1 MIRQDRFGAP
11 RGRVRSATAWTLA
24 AALTGLLGCAPDA
37 VRNYAATGFN
47 GYLESLKTGC
57 PNLQIGDND
66 VGLWLQYNSVND
78 NYNYWLDMTSKLY
91 YNRVSVSEYQS
102 AVSAQLGD
110 GSSNA
115 RSFDCIIRNL
125 PAQRPIAPPPATITY

>member
-1 MIRQDRFGAP
+1 MM
-11 RGRVRSATAWTLA
+11 VRHVWLA
-24 AALTGLLGCAPDA
+24 VALTVLAGCAPDA

-47 GYLESLKTGC
+47 GYLDSLKTAC
-57 PNLQIGDND
+57 PNLQIGNNEI
-66 VGLWLQYNSVND
+66 GLWLQYSAAND

-91 YNRVSVSEYQS
+91 YNRISPNEYQS
-102 AVSAQLGD
+102 SVSAQLGD

-125 PAQRPIAPPPATITY
+125 PAQRPSAPPPTTITY

>member
-1 MIRQDRFGAP
+1 M
-11 RGRVRSATAWTLA
+11 VRHVWLA
-24 AALTGLLGCAPDA
+24 VALTVLAGCAPDA

-47 GYLESLKTGC
+47 GYLDSLKTAC
-57 PNLQIGDND
+57 PNLQIGNNEI
-66 VGLWLQYNSVND
+66 GLWLQYSAAND

-91 YNRVSVSEYQS
+91 YNRISPNEYQS
-102 AVSAQLGD
+102 SVSAQLGD

-125 PAQRPIAPPPATITY
+125 PAQRPSAPPPTTITY